1 MKVTLRPQR
10 GITNKGLCY
19 FSSNFKKDPRG
30 GMVGDYALSNVA
42 VRTASTTT
50 ALLGLITQFVEK
62 KDAYGT
68 GSTVFGKV
76 GGTGNGHLMATDLAS
91 DSFFRTSD
99 YSQTPGFARGLAMDT
114 EGELIYTGNRYL
126 GRTSSSTLD
135 GVLSA
140 SASPA
145 VIDVVDASGF
155 PTAGYCFIKDGAGAN
170 SETIQYTGKS
180 NDQLTGVTR
189 GKFFSTDGS
198 HGTGRDI
205 IAFDDDWQDLGAAE
219 ATDIRPIIKF
229 GDYNLIGNVNKVAGW
244 KETNFSDWST
254 GLVSFPS
261 PYSIVDFSI
270 LHYGAEPMVMI
281 AANNEEESGM
291 LFFCT
296 RDDITNGEYT
306 RYVPVE
312 ERIKKIHKNL
322 IGTESGIYQTDGYIL
337 TPVASL
343 PDDYKEIRSADFDIY
358 DIKSKENFLL
368 ITADCGQRD
377 RNRTGLWILDLD
389 DKSWYYILPSNYG
402 AYDLNFGAMFISST
416 WGILVSHDYNSGAID
431 SLATSAAARGNYY
444 QLVYTPPDAKTYK
457 LQTIN
462 LNLYTKLKT
471 VFNNTD
477 YDFDI
482 IVRYYDFK
490 RPFLQRNQI
499 KEASSAA
506 NQLILY
512 NTQGL
517 PAVGDRIEV
526 IERTKAIYSD
536 IAAAPRNVT
545 AVSTAGSKY
554 TLTLDDDLPDTPNA
568 ADESLG
574 SRFVLINPLKKIE
587 KISIS
592 GSEIDPEDLEIKVPD
607 MPEFK
612 KLMIEVEIRYTETGQ
627 SVGLASLDLE
637 FTQK

>member
-1 MKVTLRPQR
+1 MKVTLKPQR

-19 FSSNFKKDPRG
+19 FCSNFKKDPRG

-68 GSTVFGKV
+68 ESTIFGKS
-76 GGTGNGHLMATDLAS
+76 GSGGHLTATDLAS
-91 DSFFRTSD
+91 NAFFRTSE
-99 YSQTPGFARGLAMDT
+99 YSKTVGFARGLAMDT
-114 EGELIYTGNRYL
+114 EGELIYTGNQYL

-135 GVLSA
+135 GALAA

-145 VIDVVDASGF
+145 VIDVIDASGF
-155 PTAGYCFIKDGAGAN
+155 PAAGYCFIKDGVED

-180 NDQLTGVTR
+180 TNQLTGVTR
-189 GKFFSTDGS
+189 GKFFSTDGT

-205 IAFDDDWQDLGAAE
+205 IAFDDDWQDLGAVE

-229 GDYNLIGNVNKVAGW
+229 GDYNLIGNVNKIAGW

-261 PYSIVDFSI
+261 PYSVVDFSI
-270 LHYGAEPMVMI
+270 LHYGSEPMVMV
-281 AANNEEESGM
+281 AANNKEESGM

-296 RDDITNGEYT
+296 RDDIANGEYT
-306 RYVPVE
+306 RYVPVN
-312 ERIKKIHKNL
+312 ERIQKIHKNL
-322 IGTESGIYQTDGYIL
+322 IGTKSGIYQTDGYIL

-368 ITADCGQRD
+368 ITANCNQRD
-377 RNRTGLWILDLD
+377 RNRTGLWILDLE
-389 DKSWYYILPSNYG
+389 DKSWYYVLPSNYG
-402 AYDLNFGAMFISST
+402 TYNQNFGAMFISSD
-416 WGILVSHDYNSGAID
+416 WAILVSHDYNSGAVD
-431 SLATSAAARGNYY
+431 KLRTQAAARGNYY
-444 QLVYTPPDAKTYK
+444 QLIYQPPDSKTYK
-457 LQTIN
+457 LQTVN

-471 VFNNTD
+471 EFNDTD

-490 RPFLQRNQI
+490 RPFLQRSKI
-499 KEASSAA
+499 AAVSSTS
-506 NQLILY
+506 QLIISETAGTY
-512 NTQGL
+512 GK
-517 PAVGDRIEV
+517 PVVGDRVEV
-526 IERTKAIYSD
+526 IERNNSAQAD

-545 AVSTAGSKY
+545 AVSTAGGKH
-554 TLTLDDDLPDTPNA
+554 TLTLDDDLPDTPT
-568 ADESLG
+568 ADDQ
-574 SRFVLINPLKKIE
+574 FVLINPLIKIK

-592 GSEIDPEDLEIKVPD
+592 GSEINPEDLRIPVPD

-612 KLMIEVEIRYTETGQ
+612 KLMIEVEIRYTETGT

-637 FTQK
+637 FTPK